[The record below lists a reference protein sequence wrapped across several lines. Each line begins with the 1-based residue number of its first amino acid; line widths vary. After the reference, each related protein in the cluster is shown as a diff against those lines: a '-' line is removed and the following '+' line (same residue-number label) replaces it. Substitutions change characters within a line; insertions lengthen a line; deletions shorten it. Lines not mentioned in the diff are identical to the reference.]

1 MRWYAL
7 AYIVGIIAGW
17 FYARAIIASERLW
30 GGPAPFTVLDFD
42 DFVIWITLGI
52 ILGGRTGYVLFYN
65 FPHFAAHPIE
75 ILQLWNG
82 GMSFH
87 GGVTG
92 CIVAIVLF
100 ALRRRIPMLSLGDV
114 TAAVAPIGLFL
125 GRIANFINGEL
136 WGRPTDVP
144 WAMIF
149 PNGGPIPR
157 HPSQLYEAAL
167 EGVVLFIV
175 LALLVRGGSLK
186 RPGVVTGV
194 FALGYG
200 VARITC
206 ELFREPDAQLGFL
219 WGGLTMG
226 MLLCIPLMLG
236 GIAVL
241 TFALTREPDRARS
254 GREKKWLTSAR
265 RWKTKSAGSLP
276 SPDRCRLPT
285 TCGSA

>member
-1 MRWYAL
+1 MFVLPVIPYPSIDPILISIGPLAVRWYAL

-17 FYARAIIASERLW
+17 FYARAIVASERLW

-65 FPHFAAHPIE
+65 LPRFAAHPIE
-75 ILQLWNG
+75 IVQLWTG

-87 GGVTG
+87 GGLTG

-100 ALRRRIPMLSLGDV
+100 AWRRRIPTLSLADV

-157 HPSQLYEAAL
+157 HPSQLYEATL
-167 EGVVLFIV
+167 EGIVLFIV
-175 LALLVRGGSLK
+175 LGVLVRSGSLK
-186 RPGVVTGV
+186 RPGVTAGT

-200 VARITC
+200 IARIIC

-226 MLLCIPLMLG
+226 MLLSIPVMLA
-236 GIAVL
+236 GIALLSV
-241 TFALTREPDRARS
+241 ALTRAP
-254 GREKKWLTSAR
+254 TS
-265 RWKTKSAGSLP
+265 KNG
-276 SPDRCRLPT
+276 
-285 TCGSA
+285 